1 MASAGLTAEEIAD
14 LLAPGSAPQCERWI
28 KPLVVYDFRQ
38 REGMKMMT
46 LSANAQRIG
55 DDIMRL
61 VNAGNESGSLRTM
74 EDEAARAEKAVA
86 CGRQLRLGKAETVAA
101 RQSGSI
107 GS

>member
-14 LLAPGSAPQCERWI
+14 LLAPGPAAQCERWI

-38 REGMKMMT
+38 LEGMKMMT

-61 VNAGNESGSLRTM
+61 VNAGS
-74 EDEAARAEKAVA
+74 
-86 CGRQLRLGKAETVAA
+86 
-101 RQSGSI
+101 QSGS
-107 GS
+107 GRSER